1 MIPKAAESLGHLAQR
16 IAVDLIPKAADEYA
30 ATDMG
35 FITFLISMAGQDL
48 ERFADVHV
56 REEVL
61 MRNIFREAA
70 SFIADP
76 DLKERIADALD
87 SQAASLKA
95 SDLNARADVTTRL
108 LIDLHAAVETAMD
121 QGEAWARGLNDHIWT
136 FLDGYAERRAYEV
149 PF

>member
-16 IAVDLIPKAADEYA
+16 IAMDLIPKAPDEYA

-35 FITFLISMAGQDL
+35 FITFLISMAAQDL

-56 REEVL
+56 REDL
-61 MRNIFREAA
+61 ITAAIFRAVRPHLSDVGLQSRIDEALG
-70 SFIADP
+70 SH
-76 DLKERIADALD
+76 
-87 SQAASLKA
+87 AASLRA
-95 SDLNARADVTTRL
+95 SDLNARADLTTRL

-121 QGEAWARGLNDHIWT
+121 RDEAWAKTLNDQIWT
-136 FLDGYAERRAYEV
+136 FLDGYAERRAYDV